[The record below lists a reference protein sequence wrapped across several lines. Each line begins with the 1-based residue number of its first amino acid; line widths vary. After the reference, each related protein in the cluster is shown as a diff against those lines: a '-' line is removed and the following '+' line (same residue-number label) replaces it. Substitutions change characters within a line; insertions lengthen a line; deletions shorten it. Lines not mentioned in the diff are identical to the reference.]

1 MVERYPRPR
10 CPMCGC
16 PKLRKYRSLVRAKD
30 GTAVSWVRCTEPL
43 CEHRF
48 KVVLE

>member
-10 CPMCGC
+10 CPLCGN
-16 PKLRKYRSLVRAKD
+16 PHLRKYRSSVAENI
-30 GTAVSWVRCTEPL
+30 AVSWVRCREEQ
-43 CEHRF
+43 CGHRF